1 MPPPVRSRRRLSR
14 SIPWYLPVG
23 LLVIGLILLITII
36 QGVRALGQ
44 PAESVA
50 APNPTPT
57 SLPNSTNI
65 PSPVATT
72 GEASPT
78 AAVTSSGTLAG
89 ADPLRDPTLSS
100 STLDDESVMTFL
112 LLGTDGREQED
123 GPPRTDLVMVAVADR
138 ARHRLTLISI
148 PRDLWVPIPGYGEGK
163 VNTAYFLGAL
173 DGDGVGLAR
182 ETVESLVG
190 FELDYF
196 VTVDFEGFRAIV
208 DAMGG
213 ITVNVPDAIDDPE
226 YPDYNYGTF
235 HLEIPAGEQL
245 MDGETALR
253 YARTRYGGTDIDRAT
268 RQQLVLMAVR
278 EKAMQPEQIAL
289 AAVYL
294 RTLYREVESNL
305 SLSDFFAL
313 ARFGR
318 ELEREQINMYTINGD
333 LTYPT
338 ITWNGQDALL
348 YDPIEVETQIREWVE

>member
-1 MPPPVRSRRRLSR
+1 MPPPSRSRRRLSR

-23 LLVIGLILLITII
+23 ALVIGLVLVLVII
-36 QGVRALGQ
+36 QGVRAVWQ
-44 PAESVA
+44 PTESIA
-50 APNPTPT
+50 AP
-57 SLPNSTNI
+57 
-65 PSPVATT
+65 
-72 GEASPT
+72 SPT
-78 AAVTSSGTLAG
+78 LTTTEGTSGGVSSSGSLAG
-89 ADPLRDPTLSS
+89 ADPLLDPSLST
-100 STLDDESVMTFL
+100 STLDDASVMTFL

-138 ARHRLTLISI
+138 TRQRLTLISI

-173 DGDGVGLAR
+173 DGDGISLAK
-182 ETVESLVG
+182 ETVEGLVG

-213 ITVNVPDAIDDPE
+213 ITVNVPEPIDDPD
-226 YPDYNYGTF
+226 YPDYNFGTF
-235 HLEIPAGEQL
+235 RLEIPAGEQT

-289 AAVYL
+289 APIHL

-318 ELEREQINMYTINGD
+318 ELQRDHIQMHTINGD

-348 YDPIEVETQIREWVE
+348 YDPAEVEAQILEWLESAPAP

>member
-1 MPPPVRSRRRLSR
+1 MMPPPSRSRRRLSR
-14 SIPWYLPVG
+14 SIPWYVP
-23 LLVIGLILLITII
+23 IGAILIGIVVVLTVV
-36 QGVRALGQ
+36 QGVQVLWGTADSASL
-44 PAESVA
+44 PDAT
-50 APNPTPT
+50 PTPNEAGA
-57 SLPNSTNI
+57 LPES
-65 PSPVATT
+65 SPGITPPV
-72 GEASPT
+72 S
-78 AAVTSSGTLAG
+78 VVSSSGSIAG
-89 ADPLRDPTLSS
+89 LDPLVDSTLST

-112 LLGTDGREQED
+112 LLGTDGRDQED

-138 ARHRLTLISI
+138 ARQRLTLISI

-173 DGDGVGLAR
+173 EGDGIALANS
-182 ETVESLVG
+182 TVEGLVG
-190 FELDYF
+190 FPLDYF

-213 ITVNVPDAIDDPE
+213 ISVTVPEAIDDPE

-235 HLEIPAGEQL
+235 RLQIPAGTQT
-245 MDGETALR
+245 MNGETALQ
-253 YARTRYGGTDIDRAT
+253 YARTRYGGTDIDRAN

-289 AAVYL
+289 APIYL

-318 ELEREQINMYTINGD
+318 ELTRENIRMYTINGD

-338 ITWNGQDALL
+338 ITWNGQDALI
-348 YDPIEVETQIREWVE
+348 YDPAELETQIGEWLE

>member
-1 MPPPVRSRRRLSR
+1 MMPPPSRTRRRLSR
-14 SIPWYLPVG
+14 SLPWYVPVG
-23 LLVIGLILLITII
+23 VVLIGIVLLMTVVR
-36 QGVRALGQ
+36 GVRALQG
-44 PAESVA
+44 SGNDTVA
-50 APNPTPT
+50 
-57 SLPNSTNI
+57 
-65 PSPVATT
+65 
-72 GEASPT
+72 PT
-78 AAVTSSGTLAG
+78 ASVTETTTASGPAQAATSNSVSSTGSIAG
-89 ADPLRDPTLSS
+89 EDPLLDASLIA
-100 STLDDESVMTFL
+100 STLETDSVMTFL

-138 ARHRLTLISI
+138 ARQRLTLISL
-148 PRDLWVPIPGYGEGK
+148 PRDLWVPIDGYGEGK
-163 VNTAYFLGAL
+163 INTAYFLGEL
-173 DGDGVGLAR
+173 DGDGVGLAKS
-182 ETVESLVG
+182 TVEEVVG
-190 FELDYF
+190 FPLDYF

-213 ITVNVPDAIDDPE
+213 ITVTVPEPIDDPD

-235 HLEIPAGEQL
+235 RLQIPAGEQI

-253 YARTRYGGTDIDRAT
+253 YARTRYGGTDIDRAN

-278 EKAMQPEQIAL
+278 EKAMHPEQLAL
-289 AAVYL
+289 APLYL

-318 ELEREQINMYTINGD
+318 QLTRENIQMHTINGD

-348 YDPIEVETQIREWVE
+348 YDPLLVKNQISEWLD